1 MWEKIKLYFR
11 YVVYCWKARPN
22 LEDNKMFLGLSEERP
37 KLRVEIRNL
46 TGKVKMQ
53 RRKDTLSKAHFLRLM
68 FYEALT
74 QSEEETF
81 QEEMLYV
88 SSLMSLWAITKE
100 E

>member
-11 YVVYCWKARPN
+11 YVIYCWKARPN
-22 LEDNKMFLGLSEERP
+22 LEDNKMFLGLSEDRP
-37 KLRVEIRNL
+37 KLRIEIRNL

-53 RRKDTLSKAHFLRLM
+53 KRKVTLSKAHFLRLM
-68 FYEALT
+68 FYEALA

-81 QEEMLYV
+81 QEEMIYV

>member
-11 YVVYCWKARPN
+11 YVIYCWKARPDIG
-22 LEDNKMFLGLSEERP
+22 DNKMFLSLSEERP

-53 RRKDTLSKAHFLRLM
+53 RRKETLSKAHFLRLM
-68 FYEALT
+68 FYEALS

-88 SSLMSLWAITKE
+88 SSLISLWAITKE